1 MTYHRERNLI
11 WLATDTRIFRGQE
24 IAEALTSTNLK
35 RRSQGVQALYE
46 LGFAE
51 WARLASSKWHADQPL
66 YNALAEMWRHEE
78 RLLLEA
84 EVMHA
89 RREFA

>member
-1 MTYHRERNLI
+1 MIYRRERSLI
-11 WLATDTRIFRGQE
+11 WLATDTRIYGGAE
-24 IAEALTSTNLK
+24 IAEALTSTSL
-35 RRSQGVQALYE
+35 RRREQGVQALHE
-46 LGFAE
+46 LASAE
-51 WARLASSKWHADQPL
+51 GARLLSTRWNADQPL

-89 RREFA
+89 RHVA